1 MLTTYYVIETQTGDT
16 PAALVTVFQDLAQ
29 AKQKYYQ
36 VMAAAAVSKVPK
48 HGCMI
53 LADNMFVIMSG
64 VEIHIEPDPDPNS
77 VV

>member
-1 MLTTYYVIETQTGDT
+1 MNTYFVVETQTGDV
-16 PAALVTVFQDLAQ
+16 PAALVTTFNDLGL

-36 VMAAAAVSKVPK
+36 VMAAAAVSSVPK

-64 VEIHIEPDPDPNS
+64 CEIHAEPEPNE
-77 VV
+77 

>member
-1 MLTTYYVIETQTGDT
+1 MPTTYFVIETQSNDVS
-16 PAALVTVFQDLAQ
+16 AALVTTFQDLSL

-36 VMAAAAVSKVPK
+36 VMAAAAVSNVPK

-64 VEIHIEPDPDPNS
+64 CEIHAEPGQEPNE
-77 VV
+77 

>member
-1 MLTTYYVIETQTGDT
+1 MNPTYFVIETQAGNNT
-16 PAALVTVFQDLAQ
+16 PAALVTTFTDLNL

-36 VMAAAAVSKVPK
+36 VMAAAAVSTVPK

-64 VEIHIEPDPDPNS
+64 CEIHAEPEPNE
-77 VV
+77 